1 MQQIGEI
8 LATIEKQID
17 ALPLQGKPMSLYDPI
32 LYSMQNGGKR
42 IRPLLT
48 ILACQMFDSTKVNN
62 AYAPAIAFEM
72 FHNFTLLH
80 DDLMDNAAVR
90 RGKQSVPVKYG
101 ANTAI
106 LSGDTMLVE
115 AFNILRQTESSNFKA
130 ILELFTKTAK
140 EICEGQMY
148 DMEFENRNNVTE
160 AEYIEM
166 IRLKTSVLIGACLKA
181 GALVAETTSEKAQ
194 QIYDFGVAIGLAFQL
209 RDDILDTFGNPET
222 FGKKIGGDII
232 ENKKTYLLIN
242 LLTKASADDL
252 KMINEWLA
260 KEQFV
265 EEEKIT
271 AIKSMYVKYGIDKM
285 AQDKVEEFSKQAE
298 AILNNFESQGFK
310 TEQLQ
315 EIRAKLLNRNK

>member
-8 LATIEKQID
+8 LATIEKQVD

-252 KMINEWLA
+252 KIINEWLA

-265 EEEKIT
+265 EEEKIA

-298 AILNNFESQGFK
+298 AILNNFGSQGFK